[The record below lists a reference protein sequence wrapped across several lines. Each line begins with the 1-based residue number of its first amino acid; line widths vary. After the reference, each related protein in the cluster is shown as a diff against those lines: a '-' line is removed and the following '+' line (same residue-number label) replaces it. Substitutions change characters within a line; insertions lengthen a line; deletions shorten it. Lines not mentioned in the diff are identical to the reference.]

1 MKAPAVVAEHFGRK
15 VGKTAGSYIDDLVA
29 LEKAIVL
36 CFSCAHR
43 FGDDRVIKAKGYYKD
58 KRFGYASGKC
68 DDCRQFYP
76 RAFLLIPERFCADP
90 GNRTRSGHS
99 WLPV

>member
-1 MKAPAVVAEHFGRK
+1 MALVEYQGRK
-15 VGKTAGSYIDDLVA
+15 VGSVAGSHIADLVA

-36 CFSCAHR
+36 CFSCAHK
-43 FGDDRVIKAKGYYKD
+43 FGDEKKRGYYKD
-58 KRFGYASGKC
+58 KRFGVCSGKC

-76 RAFLLIPERFCADP
+76 RAFLYIPDRLCADP

>member
-1 MKAPAVVAEHFGRK
+1 MALVEYQGRK
-15 VGKTAGSYIDDLVA
+15 VGSVAGSHIADLVA
-29 LEKAIVL
+29 LEKAITL

-43 FGDDRVIKAKGYYKD
+43 FGNWQAKGYYKD
-58 KRFGYASGKC
+58 ARFGYIQGKC

-76 RAFLLIPERFCADP
+76 RALFFIPERFCADP